1 MRWPIIRLIWFRE
14 LRDQLRDRRTVLMIA
29 VLPIVLYPLLGLA
42 VVHFAM
48 GFSEKPSVIGI
59 VGSEYLPEPG
69 PASSGLT
76 PLPALGW
83 LEVLAAP
90 PSSPFLRLD
99 SALGATALFRVAHAQ
114 QDYPPLLVDGRFC
127 RLYFEEAYQ
136 QRTLSVELLA
146 GDDRRLLDNKRID
159 VLVQVPPEFSAT
171 LRQEGRA
178 LLQLSYREDERSR
191 LASRRL
197 YAVHRQ
203 TPALRGLPPRA
214 YSSDERKG

>member
-29 VLPIVLYPLLGLA
+29 VLPIVLYPLLRLA
-42 VVHFAM
+42 VVPFPL
-48 GFSEKPSVIGI
+48 GFSEKPSGIGI

-69 PASSGLT
+69 PTSSGLT

-99 SALGATALFRVAHAQ
+99 SALGGTALFRVAHAQ

-127 RLYFEEAYQ
+127 RLY
-136 QRTLSVELLA
+136 
-146 GDDRRLLDNKRID
+146 
-159 VLVQVPPEFSAT
+159 
-171 LRQEGRA
+171 
-178 LLQLSYREDERSR
+178 
-191 LASRRL
+191 
-197 YAVHRQ
+197 
-203 TPALRGLPPRA
+203 
-214 YSSDERKG
+214 